1 MYPHS
6 TSNELLLS
14 IYGKFCFFRLSSPEA
29 ETPKFN
35 FNWFSRKIHLPHTA
49 INNPAEYTATMML
62 SHLLWQ
68 RHVARQTPTTAVLRC
83 PNFYHKCR
91 LHDPNSFF
99 GKQAGALNLHPPP
112 MSSFAKSSP
121 HKYLLSVS
129 HANRQGRGDDYTAV
143 DGRRDGWNDEI
154 LLIANEGRSWE

>member
-1 MYPHS
+1 
-6 TSNELLLS
+6 
-14 IYGKFCFFRLSSPEA
+14 
-29 ETPKFN
+29 
-35 FNWFSRKIHLPHTA
+35 
-49 INNPAEYTATMML
+49 ML

-143 DGRRDGWNDEI
+143 DGRRDATVEMTKFYWSLTKAEVENKGNEERTFHLVCRFPWFSDDEFDPRTTKNSPLCRFHTLSVCFNLSTRGSSI
-154 LLIANEGRSWE
+154 Y